1 MNIRRATTADTPG
14 LVKLLD
20 QVLMV
25 HYEGRPDLFR
35 PNTRKYTDAELA
47 EIIAD
52 DDRPIWVAVAD
63 GAPAGEILGYAFCVV
78 QDFTHSNNMQPI
90 KTLYIDDLCVD
101 EEARG
106 QHVGSALYHYVCDW
120 AAEHGFYNV
129 TLNVWACNPKA
140 QGFYEALGLVPFKTG
155 MEHILQPKQA
165 D

>member
-1 MNIRRATTADTPG
+1 MDIRRATTADTPG
-14 LVKLLD
+14 LIKLLD

-35 PNTRKYTDAELA
+35 PNTRKYTDVELA

-63 GAPAGEILGYAFCVV
+63 GAPVGEILGYAFCVV

-106 QHVGSALYHYVCDW
+106 QHVLLQRH
-120 AAEHGFYNV
+120 
-129 TLNVWACNPKA
+129 A
-140 QGFYEALGLVPFKTG
+140 QRLGLQPQG
-155 MEHILQPKQA
+155 AGLLRGAGPCALQDGHGAHPAAQTS
-165 D
+165 